1 MSEITIIGA
10 GIAGLTLARCL
21 EIRGIDFQLYE
32 QAASFEAL
40 GYGLQISPNAVR
52 VLQELSLASQLD
64 TISHRCYEFE
74 LRDFHKDAP
83 LARWQIDSDTPYY
96 HCRRADLHRLLFD
109 SLEDKGRI
117 HFSHPLQSYEEKGD
131 YLLLRFPDKEI
142 TTKAL
147 IGADGV
153 HSSVRTRLFP
163 NYRPVY
169 SGYTAFR
176 AILPFRDEYEPLWG
190 KATVWM
196 GANHHLVAYP
206 ADRKKKWLN
215 LVLVTRE
222 RQWQEE
228 GWKIVADREEIRV
241 IFANKPPFLQHMC
254 QQLDKSPEIC
264 YKWGLF
270 IHPVLPYWS
279 KGRITLVGDAAHP
292 MVPFQAQGAAMAIE
306 SAYILA
312 RCLAESRDIESAFLQ
327 YQKLR
332 KPRATRVQKTSRQN
346 AYIFHASGL
355 GAVARNLI
363 LTAICAIN
371 PQWLNWKTAWIY
383 DYDVTARGAC

>member
-1 MSEITIIGA
+1 MSGIAIIGA

-21 EIRGIDFQLYE
+21 ELRGIDFKLYE

-52 VLQELSLASQLD
+52 VLQQLGLASQLD
-64 TISHRCYEFE
+64 AISHRCYGFE
-74 LRDFHKDAP
+74 LRDFKTDSP
-83 LARWQIDSDTPYY
+83 VARWRLDSDTPYY

-109 SLEDKGRI
+109 CLEDKSRI
-117 HFSHPLQSYEEKGD
+117 HFCHPLQSVEERGD
-131 YLLLRFPDKEI
+131 CLVLRFPDKEI
-142 TTKAL
+142 TTKFL

-153 HSSVRTRLFP
+153 HSPTRRLLFP
-163 NYRPVY
+163 NYSPIY

-176 AILPFRDEYEPLWG
+176 AILPFEDEYEPLWG

-196 GANHHLVAYP
+196 AANHHLVAYP
-206 ADRKKKWLN
+206 ADREKKWLN
-215 LVLVTRE
+215 LVLVIRE

-228 GWKIVADREEIRV
+228 GWKIVANREEIRA
-241 IFANKPPFLQHMC
+241 ILANKPPFLQQMC
-254 QQLDKSPEIC
+254 QRLDKSPEIC

-270 IHPVLPYWS
+270 VHPVLPYWS

-312 RCLAESRDIESAFLQ
+312 RCLAENQDIESAFLQ
-327 YQKLR
+327 YQRLR
-332 KPRATRVQKTSRQN
+332 KPRATRVQQTSFQN
-346 AYIFHASGL
+346 ASIFHASGL
-355 GAVARNLI
+355 KAAARNLI